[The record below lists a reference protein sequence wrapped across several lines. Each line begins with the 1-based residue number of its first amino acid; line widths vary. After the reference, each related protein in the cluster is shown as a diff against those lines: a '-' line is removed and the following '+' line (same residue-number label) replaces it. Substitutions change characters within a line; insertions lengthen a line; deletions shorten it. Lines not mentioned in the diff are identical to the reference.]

1 MRARVAAWF
10 NEFGHGGID
19 VSRKIRD
26 FDFSTRQ
33 VIEIIKAFALAEMLA
48 IETPVMLLDD
58 PTAALTGDEVE
69 FLKSLIAK
77 TRERAA
83 IIYVSHRLSEV
94 LELSDRLYVLKDGS
108 VVASMPVADVT
119 KGELHERM
127 VGRTRREFFYPK
139 HLQGAARPETAL
151 TFEISLSTAV
161 SRTSAS
167 LCTPAK
173 FLESPAF
180 WGWEG
185 QT

>member
-1 MRARVAAWF
+1 
-10 NEFGHGGID
+10 
-19 VSRKIRD
+19 
-26 FDFSTRQ
+26 
-33 VIEIIKAFALAEMLA
+33 
-48 IETPVMLLDD
+48 MLLDEA
-58 PTAALTGDEVE
+58 TAALTGDEVE

-108 VVASMPVADVT
+108 VVASMPVADAT
-119 KGELHERM
+119 KGELHERV
-127 VGRTRREFFYPK
+127 VGRTRREFFYRE

-151 TFEISLSTAV
+151 TFEISLSTPV

-180 WGWEG
+180 CGWEG
-185 QT
+185 QTLPELWPETLLLSQGGLLFQGERYARLQSPR